1 MLKLIKFEFNLK
13 VLTLSSSLIFSLFR
27 LKKFKL
33 LNFNILMHI
42 NIKGDKFFITY
53 KQKKLVDIFGYSD
66 VYTSNFAYW
75 VQSAMVIRAI
85 RCKSGNRT

>member
-1 MLKLIKFEFNLK
+1 
-13 VLTLSSSLIFSLFR
+13 
-27 LKKFKL
+27 
-33 LNFNILMHI
+33 MHI

-75 VQSAMVIRAI
+75 VQSAMVIRAML
-85 RCKSGNRT
+85 RKSGNRM